1 MRLIIIYLKRNNAHI
16 TKSLATWFYVS
27 KKEDVQKRMLE
38 LIEELINISIDLLK
52 IIKKQNEIIE
62 QNKLINDLSKEEQ
75 NSILKAERLIDDRS
89 FLI

>member
-1 MRLIIIYLKRNNAHI
+1 
-16 TKSLATWFYVS
+16 
-27 KKEDVQKRMLE
+27 MLE